1 MLHKTRGIV
10 VRQVKYGETSLVV
23 AIFTERF
30 GMQSYMVKGVRK
42 SGVTSGLRANQF
54 QPSNILDLVV
64 THHDRQGLHHIREC
78 QWARL
83 YQTIDRDIRKQT
95 VVIFMMEL
103 LQKCLKQPGPMSELF
118 QFTEDALIGLDEAE
132 PLVTANFPIFYA
144 LHLPHFFGFRMED
157 SMSADPVFLD
167 LQEGI
172 FVSEVPDH
180 PHWADPIH
188 SDRISQFLKVAMPSD
203 LSEILLNR
211 DLRRQLMDVCMQ
223 YYRLH
228 LSDFGQLKSLPVLQ
242 TLLD

>member
-23 AIFTERF
+23 TIFTELF

-42 SGVTSGLRANQF
+42 VGVNSGLRASQF

-64 THHDRQGLHHIREC
+64 THHDRQGLQHIREC

-95 VVIFMMEL
+95 VVIFMMEV

-118 QFTEDALIGLDEAE
+118 QFAEDALIGLDEAE
-132 PLVTANFPIFYA
+132 PMVSANFPIFFA
-144 LHLPHFFGFRMED
+144 LHLTHFFGFRMD
-157 SMSADPVFLD
+157 DTPHSDPVFLD
-167 LQEGI
+167 LREGI
-172 FVSEVPDH
+172 FVLDQPDH
-180 PHWADPIH
+180 PHWVDPVF
-188 SDRISQFLKVAMPSD
+188 SDLISQFLKVTMPSD
-203 LSEILLNR
+203 LLEIPLHR
-211 DLRRQLMDVCMQ
+211 DLRRQLLDICMQ

>member
-23 AIFTERF
+23 TIFTELF

-42 SGVTSGLRANQF
+42 TGITAGLRANQF
-54 QPSNILDLVV
+54 QPSNMLDLVV

-83 YQTIDRDIRKQT
+83 YRSVDRDIRKQS
-95 VVIFMMEL
+95 VVIFMMEV
-103 LQKCLKQPGPMSELF
+103 LQKCLRQPGPMTELF

-132 PLVTANFPIFYA
+132 PVVTANFPIFFA
-144 LHLPHFFGFRMED
+144 LHLTHFFGFRMED
-157 SMSADPVFLD
+157 AVPSGPVYLD

-172 FVSEVPDH
+172 FLPEPPDH
-180 PHWADPIH
+180 PHWADPLL
-188 SDRISQFLKVAMPSD
+188 SDRVSQFLKVTMPSD
-203 LSEILLNR
+203 LSEISLNR
-211 DLRRQLMDVCMQ
+211 DLRRLLLDVCMR
-223 YYRLH
+223 YYRMH
-228 LSDFGQLKSLPVLQ
+228 LSDFGQLRSLPVLQ

>member
-23 AIFTERF
+23 TIFTELF

-42 SGVTSGLRANQF
+42 AGVGSGLRANQF

-64 THHDRQGLHHIREC
+64 THQDRQGLHHIREC

-95 VVIFMMEL
+95 VVIFMMEV
-103 LQKCLKQPGPMSELF
+103 LQKCLKQPGPMTELF

-132 PLVTANFPIFYA
+132 PMVSANFPVFFA
-144 LHLPHFFGFRMED
+144 LHLTHFFGFRMED
-157 SMSADPVFLD
+157 KQDEAPMLLD
-167 LQEGI
+167 LLEGE
-172 FVSEVPDH
+172 FVSDQPDH
-180 PHWADPIH
+180 AHWADAVI
-188 SDRISQFLKVAMPSD
+188 SDRISQFLKVSMPSD
-203 LSEILLNR
+203 LLEISLNR
-211 DLRRQLMDVCMQ
+211 DLRRQLLDICMQ